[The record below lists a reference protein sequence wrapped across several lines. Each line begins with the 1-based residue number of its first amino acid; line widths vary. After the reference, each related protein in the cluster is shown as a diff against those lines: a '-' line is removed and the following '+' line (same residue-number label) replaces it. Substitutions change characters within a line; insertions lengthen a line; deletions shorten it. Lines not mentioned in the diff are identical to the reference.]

1 MSEKSKKERKIQ
13 EIMPSAEEVQ
23 KELAKAK
30 SMDDFFGKEGIFA
43 RLFANTIETIYTLAE
58 SCFSETFS
66 VPRDIGQSA
75 HSADQESP

>member
-30 SMDDFFGKEGIFA
+30 SMEDFFGKEGI
-43 RLFANTIETIYTLAE
+43 LSLPTI
-58 SCFSETFS
+58 
-66 VPRDIGQSA
+66 
-75 HSADQESP
+75 